1 MGHNCKDC
9 IHYDVCALCK
19 SPVRENG
26 IVAALFCKDYIH
38 KDMLM
43 KEEDVVK
50 FYYMGDRDKYIIGK
64 RLDTFYYAEPTKTG
78 DFAFFMSRY
87 LPWGETV
94 KAPHTLWKEYTYPK
108 EPVEMNFVEWLKGLM
123 KQQGWEWTI
132 LK

>member
-1 MGHNCKDC
+1 MEPNCKNC
-9 IHYDVCALCK
+9 YHYSVCGLIGPILRQTGTTAQLCK
-19 SPVRENG
+19 
-26 IVAALFCKDYIH
+26 KYIH
-38 KDMLM
+38 NDTLM
-43 KEEDVVK
+43 KEEDAVK
-50 FYYMGDRDKYIIGK
+50 FYYMEDRDKYIIGR

-94 KAPHTLWKEYTYPK
+94 TAPHTLWKEYTYPK
-108 EPVEMNFVEWLKGLM
+108 EPIEMGFVEWLKGLM